1 MRRRSADSIH
11 SNDNDNI
18 FHYKVKVE
26 NQDLLLQ
33 LKPNYKLTSP
43 NFVIE
48 RKKNR
53 FKNVTDSTFRR
64 LDESYS
70 SCHYYGEIINQSDSR
85 VALGVCNGLVS
96 HILFL
101 LSHVIRLEFFYLL
114 IYEPSYCN
122 IPESRKTIKLNF

>member
-1 MRRRSADSIH
+1 MRRRSADNIH
-11 SNDNDNI
+11 GNDNDNI

-96 HILFL
+96 HIFFY
-101 LSHVIRLEFFYLL
+101 LSHVETVLFYRVCTGLEKYL
-114 IYEPSYCN
+114 N
-122 IPESRKTIKLNF
+122 IQDCLEKSLKI